1 MAFDA
6 PTRMAKQT
14 NIWVISD
21 GKAGHE
27 SQSVGLARAID
38 ELTGASHRVIRIEPA
53 GGRPLAWLFGR
64 APKPDAQGPP
74 SLVIGTGTTTHP
86 TLRACKRAYGAP
98 TIVIM
103 RPSFGRF
110 DLIIPPVH
118 DSMRESW
125 NVIPTRGAMNLVKSS
140 DRKDAM
146 KGLLLIGGPSKHH
159 GWDSDAMGRQI
170 REIIEHS
177 TDTNWT
183 LTTSRRTPA
192 SFVETL
198 KHAFAEVPDARARM
212 DVHPAAATTREWLL
226 DRYAESE
233 RIWVS
238 EDSVSMVY
246 EALTSG
252 ARVGL
257 LRVPRT
263 ARVGRVVK
271 GMDALVS
278 EGWAMWFEDWRTEGV
293 LRAAPA
299 KLDEASRVAEIVVER
314 LGLSRGAP

>member
-1 MAFDA
+1 MA
-6 PTRMAKQT
+6 TQT

-27 SQSVGLARAID
+27 SQSIGLARAIE
-38 ELTGASHRVIRIEPA
+38 ELISASHRVITIDPVRN
-53 GGRPLAWLFGR
+53 RPFARLFGR
-64 APKPDAQGPP
+64 APDPDAQGPP
-74 SLVIGTGTTTHP
+74 DLVIGAGTTTHSM
-86 TLRACKRAYGAP
+86 LRACKRAFGAR
-98 TIVIM
+98 TVVIM

-125 NVIPTRGAMNLVKSS
+125 NVIPTRGAMNLVKPS
-140 DRKDAM
+140 DRKDPT

-159 GWDSDAMGRQI
+159 RWDNDAMARQI
-170 REIIEHS
+170 RAIVERS
-177 TDTNWT
+177 DDTSWT

-192 SFVETL
+192 AFVETL
-198 KHAFAEVPDARARM
+198 DQLLAEIPGSRARL
-212 DVHPAAATTREWLL
+212 DVHPAAVTTREWLL
-226 DRYAESE
+226 DRYAESD

-246 EALTSG
+246 EAITSG

-263 ARVGRVVK
+263 ERVGRVVRA
-271 GMDALVS
+271 MDALAR
-278 EGWAMWFEDWRTEGV
+278 EGWAMWFEAWRTEGA
-293 LRAAPA
+293 LRSAPT
-299 KLDEASRVAEIVVER
+299 KLDEASRVAGIVVER
-314 LGLSRGAP
+314 LDLARSAP

>member
-1 MAFDA
+1 
-6 PTRMAKQT
+6 
-14 NIWVISD
+14 
-21 GKAGHE
+21 
-27 SQSVGLARAID
+27 
-38 ELTGASHRVIRIEPA
+38 
-53 GGRPLAWLFGR
+53 
-64 APKPDAQGPP
+64 
-74 SLVIGTGTTTHP
+74 
-86 TLRACKRAYGAP
+86 
-98 TIVIM
+98 
-103 RPSFGRF
+103 
-110 DLIIPPVH
+110 
-118 DSMRESW
+118 
-125 NVIPTRGAMNLVKSS
+125 
-140 DRKDAM
+140 
-146 KGLLLIGGPSKHH
+146 
-159 GWDSDAMGRQI
+159 
-170 REIIEHS
+170 
-177 TDTNWT
+177 
-183 LTTSRRTPA
+183 
-192 SFVETL
+192 
-198 KHAFAEVPDARARM
+198 M

-263 ARVGRVVK
+263 ERVGRVVK